1 MMRLISLIFS
11 ILLAIPSADNALITT
26 TKTTKSTMKKTTT
39 TTASPL
45 DLQLHAGD
53 I

>member
-1 MMRLISLIFS
+1 MRLISLIFS
-11 ILLAIPSADNALITT
+11 ILLAIHSANNALITS
-26 TKTTKSTMKKTTT
+26 KKATKSTMKTTT